1 MRSRSPLLWHSRAF
15 TLVEILVVLAV
26 IGILVA
32 LLLPAVQAAREAG
45 RRTECCSRIKQLGL
59 AAQQFHSTYERF
71 PPGCLGPIPQAPTP
85 PWDGQWSGSLC
96 FLLPYLEV
104 ESLHDSLDTERENYG
119 NVSLFDIDRL
129 GDPYWKRTDSWKGA
143 QTKLSAF
150 LCPSENEQK
159 TATTTI
165 AIHLFE
171 EEAPPKIWQI
181 AGHFADDGG
190 EVLGRTHYLGIAGV
204 LGETGNRYWDRQ
216 KGVFC
221 NRTRTRMSEIVDGA
235 TNTLLYG
242 ENTGGYT
249 GSDLYLAFSWA
260 GCGQGATTWGFGD
273 GWAQWTSPHPGV
285 CHFCMADGAVRA
297 ISTSIEE
304 DVFRAASGIAEGKPV
319 SIP

>member
-15 TLVEILVVLAV
+15 TLVEILVVLAI

-71 PPGCLGPIPQAPTP
+71 PPGYLGPIPQAPPP
-85 PWDGQWSGSLC
+85 PWDGQWSGSLSY
-96 FLLPYLEV
+96 LLPYLEV
-104 ESLHDSLDTERENYG
+104 ESLYDSLDEERGNYG
-119 NVSLFDIDRL
+119 NISLFDIDRQ
-129 GDPYWKRTDSWKGA
+129 GKHYWKRTDSWKGA

-159 TATTTI
+159 PARTTV

-171 EEAPPKIWQI
+171 EKDSPMIWEIALHFENDEA
-181 AGHFADDGG
+181 

-204 LGETGNRYWDRQ
+204 LGETGNQYWDRH

-221 NRTRTRMSEIVDGA
+221 NRTRTRMSEIVDG
-235 TNTLLYG
+235 TSNTLLFG

-260 GCGQGATTWGFGD
+260 GCGQSATGWGFGEHF
-273 GWAQWTSPHPGV
+273 AQWTSPHPGV

-297 ISTSIEE
+297 ISTSIER
-304 DVFRAASGIAEGKPV
+304 DVFRAASGIAEGEPV